1 MESKLSPTLDEL
13 LELGLGKFTDGVG
26 PKARSTKPHKDFLK
40 IEFDDVEVWDDF
52 TEENADTAFGSFFEV
67 MIPTSEAVK
76 SAQAAVNDE
85 GHSPLICVEEDVSA
99 LFANRV
105 QPILNAALQQ
115 LRVKMQQ
122 AVGIRTCREL
132 SMQFKGMVHQGGNS
146 GPSQAK
152 RPNLFLFAE
161 GKFVHCF
168 APIEANQFWVVG
180 DSTRAQVFDHHDLFI
195 EEAYSKA
202 RVTIVK
208 LGMWAKA
215 SNTCLAFTMSQHGVT
230 VFRFFHKRNEDGSLR
245 NGAQAQF
252 FPWTAPEGKMAAAKA
267 IWTLIMMSLKEED
280 RQLVLRNKL
289 RSLDQWPRL
298 QL

>member
-1 MESKLSPTLDEL
+1 MESKLSTTLDEL

-85 GHSPLICVEEDVSA
+85 EHSPLICVEEDVSA

-122 AVGIRTCREL
+122 AVGIRTSENCRC
-132 SMQFKGMVHQGGNS
+132 NS
-146 GPSQAK
+146 REWFTRVAIQVPARLNGPICSFSPK
-152 RPNLFLFAE
+152 
-161 GKFVHCF
+161 V
-168 APIEANQFWVVG
+168 
-180 DSTRAQVFDHHDLFI
+180 SS
-195 EEAYSKA
+195 Y
-202 RVTIVK
+202 
-208 LGMWAKA
+208 
-215 SNTCLAFTMSQHGVT
+215 
-230 VFRFFHKRNEDGSLR
+230 
-245 NGAQAQF
+245 
-252 FPWTAPEGKMAAAKA
+252 TALP
-267 IWTLIMMSLKEED
+267 
-280 RQLVLRNKL
+280 
-289 RSLDQWPRL
+289 P
-298 QL
+298 